1 MKRSLTLVCLVT
13 IFAALISIA
22 PESQRA
28 VPTVLAQQIKTEAL
42 YRFVSD
48 RNQYLLLPGKNGEP
62 ATLPPGM
69 SGNFK
74 NLGVIGHVPG
84 GTHQLVTSG
93 VYMASKSDDYGERYF
108 YTTDIDEWK
117 LKTSSGYQWTKV
129 SGYIFNVSTKKVA
142 GTLPLYRL
150 FLERTVVPTGQF
162 YTPKN
167 GEDGYFYTTS
177 EKEKND
183 AIAGGYK
190 YPRVMGYIYA
200 EPQPP
205 ASTETKNSVP
215 QIPPGKPAPDADTD
229 LLKRGCI
236 RPGVGAYQCP
246 TIGGFEACESYRQQG
261 KVKACS
267 TTANQKIQ
275 AAMEKEL
282 YALGCTRFLDR
293 PDEFRCKTPKSLD
306 LCETYRKNGK
316 LTKCLKGWTDQSD

>member
-1 MKRSLTLVCLVT
+1 MKRSLTLMCLMT

-48 RNQYLLLPGKNGEP
+48 RSQYLLLPGKNGQP
-62 ATLPPGM
+62 ATLPPGL

-108 YTTDIDEWK
+108 YTTDINEWE
-117 LKTSSGYQWTKV
+117 LKTSSGYQWTKI
-129 SGYIFNVSTKKVA
+129 SGYIFNVSTKQVT

-150 FLERTVVPTGQF
+150 FLERTVVPSGQF

-167 GEDGYFYTTS
+167 GEDGYYYTTS

-183 AIAGGYK
+183 ALAAGYK
-190 YPRVMGYIYA
+190 YPRLMGYIYA

-205 ASTETKNSVP
+205 SKGNNETTKLGP
-215 QIPPGKPAPDADTD
+215 GTPPPDPDTD
-229 LLKRGCI
+229 LLKRGCT
-236 RPGVGAYQCP
+236 RPGQGAYHCP
-246 TIGGFEACESYRQQG
+246 TIGGFEACEHYRELG
-261 KVKACS
+261 KVKTC
-267 TTANQKIQ
+267 TTSANQKVQ

-282 YALGCTRFLDR
+282 FYLGCKRLLDR
-293 PDEFRCKTPKSLD
+293 PDEFRCKTQKSLD

-316 LTKCLKGWTDQSD
+316 LTKCVKAFD